1 MTRYV
6 AGRLAAAVPVLFGV
20 TVLAFAMLHL
30 IPGDPILLLI
40 SGFEAAAGPE
50 AIARFRDKFG
60 LNDPLPVQYLHFVQ
74 HVFQGD
80 LGNSILKSR
89 PVGRLILEA
98 LPWSIQLAIAA
109 VVLAVVTGV
118 TLGVISALNR
128 NTWLD
133 SLSIFTSLF
142 AVSMPDFW
150 LAILAILVISVQL
163 RWLPSSG
170 TQGVNHLILP
180 AVVLGARSAGSIAR
194 LARSSML
201 EVLSQPYIV
210 AAQAKGLAASAIVVR
225 HALKNALIPVVT
237 LIGLDLGRL
246 LGGTVVVETIFARQ
260 GLGKL
265 LIDSI
270 LDKDFPVL
278 QGTVLFVASA
288 YVLINL
294 VVDLSYAWLDPR
306 IRYAQ

>member
-1 MTRYV
+1 MTRFI

-20 TVLAFAMLHL
+20 TLLAFAMLHL

-40 SGFEAAAGPE
+40 SGFEASAGPAE
-50 AIARFRDKFG
+50 LVQLRDKFG
-60 LNDPLPVQYLHFVQ
+60 LNDPLPIQYIHFVE
-74 HVFQGD
+74 HVAQGN

-89 PVGRLILEA
+89 PVGTMIVEA
-98 LPWSIQLAIAA
+98 LPYTIQLAVSAVIVA
-109 VVLAVVTGV
+109 VVIGII
-118 TLGVISALNR
+118 LGVISAMNR
-128 NTWLD
+128 GRWLD
-133 SLSIFTSLF
+133 SVSIVSSLF

-150 LAILAILVISVQL
+150 LAILAILVIAVRL

-170 TQGVNHLILP
+170 TEGWSHLVLP
-180 AVVLGARSAGSIAR
+180 ALVLGARSAGSIAR
-194 LARSSML
+194 LMRSSML
-201 EVLSQPYIV
+201 EVLAKPYIV
-210 AAQAKGLAASAIVVR
+210 AARSKGLAEHLILVR

-294 VVDLSYAWLDPR
+294 LVDLSYAWLDPR
-306 IRYAQ
+306 IRYA

>member
-1 MTRYV
+1 VTRFL
-6 AGRLAAAVPVLFGV
+6 AGRLTAAVPVLFGV
-20 TVLAFAMLHL
+20 TILAFAMLHL

-40 SGFEAAAGPE
+40 SGFEASSGPDVV
-50 AIARFRDKFG
+50 AQLRGKFG
-60 LNDPLPVQYLHFVQ
+60 LNDPLPIQYLHFVERVT
-74 HVFQGD
+74 HGD
-80 LGNSILKSR
+80 LGTSILKSR
-89 PVGRLILEA
+89 PVSTLIAEA
-98 LPWSIQLAIAA
+98 LPYTIQLALAA
-109 VVLAVVTGV
+109 VVVAVLLGIS
-118 TLGVISALNR
+118 LGVVSAMSR
-128 NTWLD
+128 NSWLD
-133 SLSIFTSLF
+133 SFSIFASLF

-150 LAILAILVISVQL
+150 LAILAILVIAVQL

-170 TQGVNHLILP
+170 SEGWNHLILP
-180 AVVLGARSAGSIAR
+180 ALVLGARSAGSIAR
-194 LARSSML
+194 LTRSSML
-201 EVLSQPYIV
+201 EVLAKPYIV
-210 AAQAKGLAASAIVVR
+210 AARARGLRAQAILAR

-278 QGTVLFVASA
+278 QGTVLFVAAA

-294 VVDLSYAWLDPR
+294 AVDLSYAWLDPR
-306 IRYAQ
+306 IRYA

>member
-1 MTRYV
+1 MARFL
-6 AGRLAAAVPVLFGV
+6 AGRLVAAVPVLFGV

-40 SGFEAAAGPE
+40 SGFEASSGPE
-50 AIARFRDKFG
+50 VIARAREKFG

-74 HVFQGD
+74 HAFQGD
-80 LGNSILKSR
+80 LGTSILKSR
-89 PVGRLILEA
+89 PVGTLIAEA
-98 LPWSIQLAIAA
+98 LPWSIQLAGTA
-109 VVLAVVTGV
+109 VVLAVIIGV
-118 TLGVISALNR
+118 TLGVISAMNR

-133 SLSIFTSLF
+133 SLSIFSSLF

-150 LAILAILVISVQL
+150 LAILAILVISVKL

-170 TQGVNHLILP
+170 TEGVNHLILP
-180 AVVLGARSAGSIAR
+180 ALVLGARSAGSIAR
-194 LARSSML
+194 LTRSSML
-201 EVLSQPYIV
+201 EVLSRPYIM
-210 AAQAKGLAASAIVVR
+210 AARAKGLAAQLILVR

-278 QGTVLFVASA
+278 QGTVLFVAGA

-294 VVDLSYAWLDPR
+294 AVDLSYAWLDPR
-306 IRYAQ
+306 IRYA

>member
-1 MTRYV
+1 VTRFL
-6 AGRLAAAVPVLFGV
+6 AGRLTAAVPVLFGV
-20 TVLAFAMLHL
+20 TILAFAMLHL

-40 SGFEAAAGPE
+40 SGFEASSGPDVL
-50 AIARFRDKFG
+50 AQLRGKFG
-60 LNDPLPVQYLHFVQ
+60 LNDPLPIQYLHFVDRVT
-74 HVFQGD
+74 HGD

-89 PVGRLILEA
+89 PVSTLIAEA
-98 LPWSIQLAIAA
+98 LPYTIQLALAA
-109 VVLAVVTGV
+109 VVVAVLLGIS
-118 TLGVISALNR
+118 LGVVSAMSR
-128 NTWLD
+128 NSWLD
-133 SLSIFTSLF
+133 SASIFASLF

-150 LAILAILVISVQL
+150 LAILAILVIAVQL

-170 TQGVNHLILP
+170 SEGWNHLILP
-180 AVVLGARSAGSIAR
+180 ALVLGARSAGSIAR
-194 LARSSML
+194 LTRSSML
-201 EVLSQPYIV
+201 EVLAKPYIV
-210 AAQAKGLAASAIVVR
+210 AARARGLRAQAILAR

-278 QGTVLFVASA
+278 QGTVLFVAAA

-294 VVDLSYAWLDPR
+294 AVDLSYAWLDPR
-306 IRYAQ
+306 IRYA